1 MRVLMSRHIV
11 NENSTNSASTITA
24 TEVVSP
30 LPSEAQP
37 KHMISHCTQ
46 THVHLMP
53 SSSQN
58 WSLIMHFDNC

>member
-11 NENSTNSASTITA
+11 NEISTNSTSTITA

-37 KHMISHCTQ
+37 KHMTISHCTQ
-46 THVHLMP
+46 THETRSP
-53 SSSQN
+53 DAE
-58 WSLIMHFDNC
+58 LISELEPHHAF